1 MRLLE
6 FRNDVFSQN
15 GEDGVIAELLQR
27 LGIDSSGD
35 RWCVEF
41 GAWNGKHLS
50 NTFHLV
56 KSADWNAIYIEG
68 DPTKY
73 TELERTAREY
83 SRVRP
88 IKAMVTGE
96 SGSGSTLDEL
106 LIGTELPTDYDL
118 LSIDIDSSDLDVWA
132 HHRDFRPKVVVIEIN
147 SSIPPGVL
155 QWHSSARQFGSSFS
169 STLNVAHKK
178 GYTLV
183 CHTGNLILVRNE
195 MVDAVGLPDI
205 DREFPERLFIWDWV
219 NRRSSFKGR
228 MVDFAFGM
236 GRRLPTPAKDAIQN
250 TFFVDE
256 SNG

>member
-1 MRLLE
+1 MRLLD

-27 LGIDSSGD
+27 LGLDSSRD

-56 KSADWNAIYIEG
+56 KSAAWNAIYIEG
-68 DPTKY
+68 DRRKY
-73 TELERTAREY
+73 PDLVRTAREY
-83 SRVRP
+83 SRIRP
-88 IKAMVTGE
+88 IEAMVTGE
-96 SGSGSTLDEL
+96 SGSGSTLDDL
-106 LIGTELPTDYDL
+106 LSGTELPTDYDL

-132 HHRDFRPKVVVIEIN
+132 HHLQFQPKVVVIEIN
-147 SSIPPGVL
+147 SSIPPGIL
-155 QWHSSARQFGSSFS
+155 QWHTSARQNGNSFS
-169 STLNVAHKK
+169 STLNVAHEK

-183 CHTGNLILVRNE
+183 CHTGNLIFVRNE
-195 MVDAVGLPDI
+195 LEEAVGLPEI
-205 DREFPERLFIWDWV
+205 DKRFPDRLFIWDWV

-228 MVDFAFGM
+228 LVDSTFKM
-236 GRRLPTPAKDAIQN
+236 GRRLPTPVKDVIEN
-250 TFFVDE
+250 TFFVDK